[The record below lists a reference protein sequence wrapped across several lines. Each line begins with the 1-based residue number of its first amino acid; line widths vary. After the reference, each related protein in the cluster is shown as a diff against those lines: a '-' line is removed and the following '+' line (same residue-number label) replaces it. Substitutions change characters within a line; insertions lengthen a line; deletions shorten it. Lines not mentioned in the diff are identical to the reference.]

1 MEARVKIQKW
11 GSNLG
16 ISFPQILA
24 TELSLREGLYINI
37 YDKDSKIIIEP
48 VKPDSSYN
56 LTEMLSRITENNIH
70 QSVDTGIPLGNE
82 IW

>member
-24 TELSLREGLYINI
+24 TELSLREGLYMNI
-37 YDKDSKIIIEP
+37 HDKDSKIIIEP
-48 VKPDSSYN
+48 VKPNSTYN
-56 LTEMLSRITENNIH
+56 LAEMLNNITENNVH
-70 QSVDTGIPLGNE
+70 QAVDTGMPIGNE